1 MKNIYENSPLDK
13 SANAHS
19 DSTIKCD
26 LHMNSTSTDSC
37 DSHMNRASTDQL
49 PSAGKQLKIV
59 TVRRISQI
67 FFLLLFFWFSISAT
81 LGTNWWQLR
90 GWPVNWFLELDPLV
104 GLSTLLTTGTIYK
117 GLIWGVATVVFTLIF
132 GRFFC
137 GWLCPFGTMH
147 QAIGSLGK
155 IGRSKRELHRLNRYR
170 PAQSIKYA
178 ILLFFIASTISAPLL
193 STTSQL
199 LTGLLDPIPFVYRLV
214 NLTMLPF
221 ADNALLHLSANP
233 RFYNG
238 AWIIG
243 TLGILSLLIN
253 IWIPRFY
260 CRYICPLG
268 ALFGWISTISF
279 WQIGKKSSPCRRCLR
294 CQFHCEGACEPMES
308 IRISECVMC
317 MNCLDQCSF
326 LTYQAAPSRCEK
338 EPFSIKGER
347 APSGGKYGGQSDGEE
362 SSLSSINNEE
372 RELSLS
378 GSREH
383 SMPDI
388 SRRTF
393 VASVV
398 AGATVI
404 PMMSLNGTTESNW
417 NPNLIRPPG
426 ALPERQFLSRCIKCG
441 QCMRIC
447 PTNVIQPAD
456 ILTGG
461 FEGLWTPALNFR
473 IGSSGCQLHCI
484 ACGHIC
490 PTGAILPLDLDQRV
504 GINDHAQKGA
514 IKIGTAFVDQ
524 GRCLPW
530 AMNRPCIVCQENC
543 PVSPKA
549 IVVSEAFVTLKS
561 AAIDALPEAMPSSE
575 SLSDEKRSSGSKDA
589 DGKKIILLDRSDLI
603 QGEYATGDYFVREI
617 NSSARGAIVAN
628 SVNSVTISPQSTDG
642 NEPGLR
648 VGSKIAIEVRLQ
660 RPLID
665 PVRCIGCGV
674 CEHECPVKGKRAI
687 RVSAENESR
696 SRSHVLIG

>member
-1 MKNIYENSPLDK
+1 MKSPSK
-13 SANAHS
+13 
-19 DSTIKCD
+19 
-26 LHMNSTSTDSC
+26 
-37 DSHMNRASTDQL
+37 
-49 PSAGKQLKIV
+49 PLKIV

-117 GLIWGVATVVFTLIF
+117 GLIWSVATVVLTLIF

-147 QAIGSLGK
+147 QVIGFLGK
-155 IGRSKRELHRLNRYR
+155 IGRSKRELKRLNRYR

-214 NLTMLPF
+214 NLTLLPF

-243 TLGILSLLIN
+243 TLGIFFLLLN

-279 WQIGKKSSPCRRCLR
+279 WQIGKKSSPCRKCLR
-294 CQFHCEGACEPMES
+294 CQCHCEGACEPMES

-317 MNCLDQCSF
+317 MNCLDQCHF

-338 EPFSIKGER
+338 EPLSIKGER
-347 APSGGKYGGQSDGEE
+347 
-362 SSLSSINNEE
+362 
-372 RELSLS
+372 ELSVS

-393 VASVV
+393 VVSVV

-404 PMMSLNGTTESNW
+404 PMMSLNGTTASNW
-417 NPNLIRPPG
+417 NPNLVRPPG

-549 IVVSEAFVTLKS
+549 IMVSEAFVILKS
-561 AAIDALPEAMPSSE
+561 AAIEALPEALPSSA
-575 SLSDEKRSSGSKDA
+575 SLSEEKRSSGSKDA

-617 NSSARGAIVAN
+617 NRTVRRAIVAN
-628 SVNSVTISPQSTDG
+628 SGNSVTISPQSTDG
-642 NEPGLR
+642 KEPGLR
-648 VGSKIAIEVRLQ
+648 VGSKIAIEVGLQ